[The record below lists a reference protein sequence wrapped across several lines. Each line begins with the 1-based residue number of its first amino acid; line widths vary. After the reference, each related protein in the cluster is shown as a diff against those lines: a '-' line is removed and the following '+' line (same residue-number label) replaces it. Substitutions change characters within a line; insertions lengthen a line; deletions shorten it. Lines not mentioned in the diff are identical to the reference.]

1 MIMMTMSKN
10 KVDNNKS
17 FLKENLDKFTK
28 DNNLEPPKCISDRI
42 LLYIRYG
49 IDYFSKQEFY
59 EYMNIKKWKELKPI
73 YEKQG
78 REASF
83 KTLKDVYGME
93 WTYGYMTYKLIE
105 QDRKEL
111 DDNCMKIY
119 ELVRGDMRYTNRN
132 PLSTAVGIIY
142 IAATMLSKLNIT
154 QNDFRECF
162 GVSTPS
168 VANHYKMILKDFKND
183 IEGLKIPRNNQPRIG
198 KTWR

>member
-1 MIMMTMSKN
+1 M
-10 KVDNNKS
+10 NNGKKIGKS
-17 FLKENLDKFTK
+17 SLLKENVYKFVA

-49 IDYFSKQEFY
+49 IDHFSKQEFY
-59 EYMNIKKWKELKPI
+59 EYMSVKRWEELKPI

-83 KTLKDVYGME
+83 KTLKDMHGME

-132 PLSTAVGIIY
+132 PLSVAVGIIY
-142 IAATMLSKLNIT
+142 IAATMLSNLSIT

-198 KTWR
+198 QTWR